1 VFKLALLIIVVLAL
15 GSRLVP
21 ALSWVL
27 AFFILLMLA
36 DLVRSELRR
45 RFGRHESA

>member
-1 VFKLALLIIVVLAL
+1 V
-15 GSRLVP
+15 VP

-36 DLVRSELRR
+36 DLLRSELRR
-45 RFGRHESA
+45 LFGGHRTR

>member
-1 VFKLALLIIVVLAL
+1 MIKLFILVIAVLAL
-15 GSRLVP
+15 GTGLIP

-36 DLVRSELRR
+36 DLIRSELRKHL
-45 RFGRHESA
+45 GRYRQA

>member
-1 VFKLALLIIVVLAL
+1 MFKLFILVIGVVAL
-15 GSRLVP
+15 GSGLVP

-36 DLVRSELRR
+36 DLLRSELRKHL
-45 RFGRHESA
+45 GRPRKA